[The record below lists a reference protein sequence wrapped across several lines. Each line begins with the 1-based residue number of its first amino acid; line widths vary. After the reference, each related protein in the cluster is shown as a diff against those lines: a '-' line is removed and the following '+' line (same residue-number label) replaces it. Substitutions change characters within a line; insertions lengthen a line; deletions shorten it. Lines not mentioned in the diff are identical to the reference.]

1 MTLHFIIDDI
11 SFDTRHY
18 YTGVEDFQKKAELDE
33 EYRGQ
38 ALSIEDPDID
48 IGHVFNY
55 LFKWFEN
62 TDWLIH
68 KAVLTPYEIPHKF
81 KSIFT
86 TTQTDCEE
94 WGGKNWCELFAP
106 DPIDAKKFAI
116 KRHQFIEIRPL
127 KEVRNNG

>member
-81 KSIFT
+81 KSMFA

-94 WGGKNWCELFAP
+94 WDSSYLPKGWVLESDVVK
-106 DPIDAKKFAI
+106 DI
-116 KRHQFIEIRPL
+116 KRRQFIEIRPL
-127 KEVRNNG
+127 KEVRNNA